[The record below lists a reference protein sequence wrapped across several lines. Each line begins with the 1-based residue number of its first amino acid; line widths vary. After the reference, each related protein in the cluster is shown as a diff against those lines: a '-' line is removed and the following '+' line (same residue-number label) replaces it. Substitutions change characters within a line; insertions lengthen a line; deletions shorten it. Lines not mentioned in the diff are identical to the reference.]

1 MSPIRK
7 NSRKFIGEGPNRR
20 YSEAFKR
27 KVVYDIEH
35 GVYTAHAARL
45 IYRIGGK
52 MTVYKWLSQYGSIK
66 DKASGGTSM
75 KKNLDPTAAARIRE
89 LEALVAD
96 LSLEKKILETTIEIA
111 NEEYGVDLKKNFA
124 KKLSEPSASKAN
136 AKSQ

>member
-1 MSPIRK
+1 MNPIRK
-7 NSRKFIGEGPNRR
+7 NSRKFVGEGPNRR

-27 KVVYDIEH
+27 KVVSDIEH
-35 GVYTAHAARL
+35 GIYTAHAARL
-45 IYRIGGK
+45 IYQIGGK
-52 MTVYKWLSQYGSIK
+52 MTVYKWLSQYGSTK
-66 DKASGGTSM
+66 DRASGGKSM
-75 KKNLDPTAAARIRE
+75 KKNLDPIAASRIRE
-89 LEALVAD
+89 LEELVAD